1 VSVAIRPAKPGD
13 EGEVL
18 RLVRDLAVY
27 EKLLHEVQATPES
40 LAAALFAESP
50 RVFCDLAEE
59 DGKALGFAVW
69 FYNYSTFV
77 GRAGIYL
84 EDLFVEPA
92 ARGRGIG
99 KALLRQL
106 GERCVIEG
114 LGRLEWSVLDWNAPA
129 IAFYRG
135 QGASI
140 LDDWRIC
147 RVSGDALKRLAE
159 ADG

>member
-1 VSVAIRPAKPGD
+1 MSVAIRPAKPGD
-13 EGEVL
+13 EGEIM

-27 EKLLHEVQATPES
+27 EKLLHEVQSTPEL

-59 DGKALGFAVW
+59 DGKAIGFAVW
-69 FYNYSTFV
+69 FYTYSTFV

-106 GERCVIEG
+106 GGRCVAEG

-135 QGASI
+135 QGANI
-140 LDDWRIC
+140 HDEWRIC
-147 RVSGDALKRLAE
+147 RVSGDALKRLGE